1 MEMKKRAFEFSRNK
15 TVKKKCEI
23 PIQKIKKF
31 EAKALDWF
39 WFRFQN
45 LFETEIDQVQICPIS
60 KFFYFKELLVPNVDI
75 WVTFYI

>member
-1 MEMKKRAFEFSRNK
+1 MEEEVKIKEMKMEMKKRAFEFSRNK

-39 WFRFQN
+39 WFRF
-45 LFETEIDQVQICPIS
+45 
-60 KFFYFKELLVPNVDI
+60 
-75 WVTFYI
+75 